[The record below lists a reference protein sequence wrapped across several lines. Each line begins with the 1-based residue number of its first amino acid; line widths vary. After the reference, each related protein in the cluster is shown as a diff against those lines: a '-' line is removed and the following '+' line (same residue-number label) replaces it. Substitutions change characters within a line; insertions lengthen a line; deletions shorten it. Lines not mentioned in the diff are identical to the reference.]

1 MLKDFLFRKIFRIS
15 IGVVGIFILTEN
27 AFAGSTKYKNT
38 KQPYWGV
45 GQYNSALSDACRRH
59 EFNQKKVQNLN
70 IGYSGKRGMGVTGI
84 ATQAWNL
91 HDPRGLAEVNITYHF
106 FNDRY
111 FNCKVYVARFKR
123 ARQ

>member
-111 FNCKVYVARFKR
+111 SNCKVYVARFKR

>member
-111 FNCKVYVARFKR
+111 SNCKVYVARFKKPL
-123 ARQ
+123 